1 MGSYHMRPYP
11 VCITRP
17 TGVGAIAK
25 TPCPGYIGNSAAAT
39 AMILSIACGREADT
53 SAEHVVRVHPSDQCI
68 ELSSF
73 KCALCHPS
81 TMRTST
87 S

>member
-17 TGVGAIAK
+17 TGVGAVAK

-39 AMILSIACGREADT
+39 AMILSIACGRDT
-53 SAEHVVRVHPSDQCI
+53 SAEHIVCVHPSD
-68 ELSSF
+68 
-73 KCALCHPS
+73 
-81 TMRTST
+81 
-87 S
+87 

>member
-25 TPCPGYIGNSAAAT
+25 MPCPGYIGNSAAAT
-39 AMILSIACGREADT
+39 AMILSIACGREADM
-53 SAEHVVRVHPSDQCI
+53 SAEHILHEYPSDY
-68 ELSSF
+68 
-73 KCALCHPS
+73 
-81 TMRTST
+81 
-87 S
+87 

>member
-39 AMILSIACGREADT
+39 AMILSIACGREADM
-53 SAEHVVRVHPSDQCI
+53 SAKHIVRVHPSD
-68 ELSSF
+68 
-73 KCALCHPS
+73 
-81 TMRTST
+81 
-87 S
+87 